1 VHVTDYGVDLL
12 KNKARPEEAATQVSK
27 WVIKEREMRERLAR
41 EKEEKEE
48 KERLAKEKR
57 RKEREEKK
65 AKEEREKEDKSRKEK
80 EEADE
85 KARKEK
91 AEAEEQTRKEKEEKV
106 CCLFWYLFNV
116 AHDVLGESRC
126 DRAN

>member
-1 VHVTDYGVDLL
+1 MHNTDHWIDLL
-12 KNKARPEEAATQVSK
+12 KNKARPEEAATQASK

-41 EKEEKEE
+41 EKEEREE
-48 KERLAKEKR
+48 KERLAKDKR

-65 AKEEREKEDKSRKEK
+65 AKEEREKEDKSRNEK

-91 AEAEEQTRKEKEEKV
+91 AETEEKTRKEKEETV
-106 CCLFWYLFNV
+106 CCSFWCLFNI

-126 DRAN
+126 DRTS